1 MYDPF
6 LKDALEEV
14 WRDHMLR
21 SRVKQ
26 VVPAPKLTRLPRF
39 FRSLYIRSPPFA
51 HNQSRMS
58 WLAELVPPPHT
69 RGPLTLQSFTQD
81 LLPPLICYFVT
92 AVLVVTP
99 KSFPARLALLPISLC
114 SAFRASTRLDLAA
127 GYGDERLLYLN
138 QGLLLAMTILATRVV
153 IWTFQTEPYRRLK
166 APWNPD
172 AIDPSRLEDSLGP
185 KQTLLDAGDLFFNLR
200 GLGWNWSHGLHIPPE
215 TRPTS
220 SRSAFLS
227 VTFLDFLFWMFLW
240 DTFHYSVQWF
250 SPLTIGS
257 PKGGTIFDAAMP
269 PLQRYLRSSVI
280 TLLSGATVYCAIST
294 AYLFFTICGVLIFR
308 HDPLQW
314 PPVFHAPWFATSLND
329 FWSRRWHQ
337 IFRDSFVSF
346 GGKPLFLLFGRAGGV
361 LGAFLVSGILH
372 DFGTWGMG
380 NGSDFRCIAGFFII
394 NGIGMILEHTWKR
407 ITGSPVGGNFGK
419 LWTLLWLVGWGNML
433 ADAWARKGL
442 VGSVFFPDNIR
453 PTHNIF
459 GSLS

>member
-1 MYDPF
+1 
-6 LKDALEEV
+6 
-14 WRDHMLR
+14 MLT
-21 SRVKQ
+21 
-26 VVPAPKLTRLPRF
+26 LTSYRAMDR
-39 FRSLYIRSPPFA
+39 
-51 HNQSRMS
+51 
-58 WLAELVPPPHT
+58 LAEFVPPPHT

-92 AVLVVTP
+92 AVLVLTP
-99 KSFPARLALLPISLC
+99 KSFPVRLALLPISLW
-114 SAFRASTRLDLAA
+114 SAFRASTRLDLTA

-138 QGLLLAMTILATRVV
+138 QGLVVCTLLRPFSPLTNLDQLAMTILATRVV

-166 APWNPD
+166 TPWNPT
-172 AIDPSRLEDSLGP
+172 AIDPSRLDDSLGP
-185 KQTLLDAGDLFFNLR
+185 KQTVVDAGDLIFNLR

-227 VTFLDFLFWMFLW
+227 VAFLDFLFWMFLW

-257 PKGGTIFDAAMP
+257 PTGGTIFDAAMP

-280 TLLSGATVYCAIST
+280 TLLSGATVYCAIT
-294 AYLFFTICGVLIFR
+294 AVYLFFTICGVLIFR

-314 PPVFHAPWFATSLND
+314 PPIFHAPWFATSLND

-380 NGSDFRCIAGFFII
+380 NGGDFRCIAGFFVI

-407 ITGSPVGGNFGK
+407 ITGSPVGGYFGK

-442 VGSVFFPDNIR
+442 IGSVFFPDNIR
-453 PTHNIF
+453 PTRNIF
-459 GSLS
+459 GPLS